1 MRSHYKEAME
11 HLNPSPDALGNI
23 LNRADKLK
31 AWRSPRRI
39 AGMAAALCAAV
50 ALLSTGA
57 ASAYGYFFHDI
68 PSDVA
73 GSLQPVQLDC
83 TSQDITM
90 TVQDASM
97 VDGTLAVYL
106 TLEDVSGLDRL
117 AEGVDFH
124 HSYRVDKPDGTYETF
139 YQYQSLGYDEESGTY
154 GFLVTITPTNEHKA
168 PVFVP
173 GQAYTLSVEQ
183 LLLAQ
188 RKEEQTLWPD
198 WSSLP
203 QEPDCIQRDYYLL
216 DYVDNYQRPVHL
228 SDHEAEVLLAGNW
241 EMPLADGFAI
251 TAAGFLDNGLHL
263 QMRYPERNPE
273 FDYGEL
279 VLVMPDG
286 SMIGNVP
293 GYSGAGNYCCVGFYD
308 EYRYYYKEYIFD
320 VSPEELE
327 GVSLRGGFTF
337 GGYLLDGDWE
347 VSFRL
352 EPEQQEP
359 SEQTDTL
366 EQQQPLAQQ
375 QSLEQTDTPEQQQP
389 LEQADTPEQQQPLEQ
404 TDTPEQ

>member
-1 MRSHYKEAME
+1 MRLHYKKAME
-11 HLNPSPDALGNI
+11 HLSPAPGTLESI
-23 LNRADKLK
+23 LEQTGEPGRRKP
-31 AWRSPRRI
+31 WRSPRRI

-50 ALLSTGA
+50 VLLSTGA

-73 GSLQPVQLDC
+73 GSLQPVQLTC

-90 TVQDASM
+90 TVQDASL
-97 VDGTLAVYL
+97 VNGTLAVYL
-106 TLEDVSGLDRL
+106 TLEDVSGLNRL

-124 HSYRVDKPDGTYETF
+124 HSYQVDKPDGTYETF

-154 GFLVTITPTNEHKA
+154 GFLVTITPANEDGEHT
-168 PVFVP
+168 FVSS
-173 GQAYTLSVEQ
+173 QAYTLSVGQ

-188 RKEEQTLWPD
+188 RKQQQTLWPD

-203 QEPDCIQRDYYLL
+203 QEPDCIQRDYYLR
-216 DYVDNYQRPVHL
+216 DYVDNYRRPVHI
-228 SDHEAEVLLAGNW
+228 SDHKAEVLLAGSW
-241 EMPLADGFAI
+241 EMPLTDGFAI

-263 QMRYPERNPE
+263 QMRYPERNPD
-273 FDYGEL
+273 FDYGDL

-286 SMIGNVP
+286 KIIGHEL
-293 GYSGAGNYCCVGFYD
+293 GYSDAGNYCCVGFYD

-327 GVSLRGGFTF
+327 GASLRGNFTS
-337 GGYLLDGDWE
+337 GGYLLDGGWE
-347 VSFRL
+347 VSFCL
-352 EPEQQEP
+352 ETEQVETPEQQE
-359 SEQTDTL
+359 
-366 EQQQPLAQQ
+366 
-375 QSLEQTDTPEQQQP
+375 
-389 LEQADTPEQQQPLEQ
+389 PLEQ